1 MKSTKAA
8 SRYAKALLELAIENN
23 KVDAIAK
30 DMQHLATVCAEN
42 PDFIKFLNSPVVRAD
57 KKISIFGE
65 IFGQF
70 DQITTL
76 FVNLIFTNRREFLF
90 AEIALSFNDQM
101 KTYKGIV
108 PMTITSASP
117 LAASTKESILS
128 KIRGSVKGELEI
140 TEEIDPELIGGF
152 IVRMGDTQIDASIS
166 NQLNNLKQRLTK

>member
-57 KKISIFGE
+57 KKISIFSE

-70 DQITTL
+70 DKITTL

-90 AEIALSFNDQM
+90 AEIAHSFNDQM
-101 KTYKGIV
+101 KAYKGIV
-108 PMTITSASP
+108 PITITSASP

-140 TEEIDPELIGGF
+140 TEEIDAELIGGF

-166 NQLNNLKQRLTK
+166 NQLNHLKQRLTK

>member
-30 DMQHLATVCAEN
+30 DMQHLASVCAEN

-57 KKISIFGE
+57 KKISIFSE

-70 DQITTL
+70 DKITTL

-90 AEIALSFNDQM
+90 AEIAHSFNDQM
-101 KTYKGIV
+101 KAYKGIV
-108 PMTITSASP
+108 PITIMSAYP

-140 TEEIDPELIGGF
+140 TEEIDAELIGGF

-166 NQLNNLKQRLTK
+166 NQLNHLKQRLTK

>member
-30 DMQHLATVCAEN
+30 DMKHLATVCAEN

-57 KKISIFGE
+57 KKISIFSE

-70 DQITTL
+70 DKITTL

-101 KTYKGIV
+101 KAYKGIV

-117 LAASTKESILS
+117 LAASTRESILS
-128 KIRGSVKGELEI
+128 KIRGSVKGQLEI

>member
-30 DMQHLATVCAEN
+30 DMQHLAAVCAEN

-57 KKISIFGE
+57 KKISIFSE

-70 DQITTL
+70 DKITTL

-90 AEIALSFNDQM
+90 AEIAHSFNDQM
-101 KTYKGIV
+101 KAYKGIV

-128 KIRGSVKGELEI
+128 KILGSVKGELEI

>member
-30 DMQHLATVCAEN
+30 DMHHLASVCAEN

-57 KKISIFGE
+57 KKISIFSE

-70 DQITTL
+70 DKITTL

-90 AEIALSFNDQM
+90 AEIAHSFNDQM
-101 KTYKGIV
+101 KAHKGIV